1 MKTCIQTDKAPA
13 AVGPYS
19 QAVTIS
25 GEGATAYISGQIPLD
40 PGTGQMVA
48 GGIEAQTQ
56 QVLDNLKAV
65 VEACGSNMDLVMKV
79 NIYLTDMNNFAVV
92 NGIYGK
98 YFADHPPA
106 RACVEVTALPKGA
119 AVEMEAVAFCPG
131 KDV

>member
-25 GEGATAYISGQIPLD
+25 SPGATAYVSGQIPLD
-40 PGTGQMVA
+40 PQTGEMVT
-48 GGIEAQTQ
+48 GGIEAQTR
-56 QVLDNLKAV
+56 QVLENLKAV
-65 VEACGSNMDLVMKV
+65 VQACGSDLDLVLKV
-79 NIYLTDMNNFAVV
+79 NIYLTDMNHFAVV
-92 NGIYGK
+92 NAIYGE
-98 YFADHPPA
+98 YFTDHPPA

-119 AVEMEAVAFCPG
+119 DVEMEAVAFCPG